1 VLDVLAQARPGYE
14 FRLLHRLPERQ
25 SKCELEVD
33 ACVED
38 ILNRQEV
45 SNTHMS
51 SCMSTTHGSAHF
63 QVCIM
68 SRTFT
73 QL

>member
-1 VLDVLAQARPGYE
+1 MLWSYAPEADNSLSCHR
-14 FRLLHRLPERQ
+14 RLPERQ

-45 SNTHMS
+45 FICT
-51 SCMSTTHGSAHF
+51 CLYQPTYQL
-63 QVCIM
+63 QVL
-68 SRTFT
+68 

>member
-1 VLDVLAQARPGYE
+1 MHYSSKGGHISLC
-14 FRLLHRLPERQ
+14 LLCRLPERQ

-45 SNTHMS
+45 PTHTSYHPRATVVAPAIQFLRASMS
-51 SCMSTTHGSAHF
+51 
-63 QVCIM
+63 
-68 SRTFT
+68 
-73 QL
+73 